1 MWKLSN
7 GLALWSDSR
16 CAAELNLQAPLV
28 GLQWTRCPSAADE
41 AACRALRALAW
52 QPQLPLVD
60 HYVRGTDLVASYADS
75 ARTMVAECYWR
86 VLSDDSPVVGLEWI
100 ISVQTSLLDCH
111 PRVETRTTL
120 PRGELLVS
128 SEPQVAGFRSV
139 TPQFHR
145 AAGTAAGA
153 AADAAV
159 GAHSLAR
166 LVRPQSADYSFVE
179 LFFPGDQAS
188 WELQQTAGADQS
200 WQVHW
205 QVDALE
211 KGVIRRCRARACW
224 IPRQDDEHW
233 ASRCWRSL
241 LDSPLPLTV

>member
-1 MWKLSN
+1 MWKLSD
-7 GLALWSDSR
+7 GLARWSDSR
-16 CAAELNLQAPLV
+16 CAAELNIQAPQV
-28 GLQWTRCPSAADE
+28 GLEWTRWPFAANE
-41 AACRALRALAW
+41 AACRAVRAIAW

-60 HYVRGTDLVASYADS
+60 HYVRGTDLVASYADV

-100 ISVQTSLLDCH
+100 ISVQTSLLDCQ

-120 PRGELLVS
+120 PPGELLVS
-128 SEPQVAGFRSV
+128 RDPQVSGFQVQSA
-139 TPQFHR
+139 TAEMR
-145 AAGTAAGA
+145 AAPAATPAAAATGGA
-153 AADAAV
+153 A
-159 GAHSLAR
+159 LAR
-166 LVRPQSADYSFVE
+166 LVRPVGADYSFLE
-179 LFFPGDQAS
+179 LFFPGDQGS
-188 WELQQTAGADQS
+188 WELQRTAEAEPS
-200 WQVHW
+200 WLVHW

-224 IPRQDDEHW
+224 GPRQDDEQW

>member
-1 MWKLSN
+1 M
-7 GLALWSDSR
+7 
-16 CAAELNLQAPLV
+16 
-28 GLQWTRCPSAADE
+28 GLQWTRWPSAAAE
-41 AACRALRALAW
+41 AVCRATRALTW

-60 HYVRGTDLVASYADS
+60 HYIRGTDVVASYADT

-86 VLSDDSPVVGLEWI
+86 LLQDDSPVIGWEWI

-111 PRVETRTTL
+111 PHVETRSTL
-120 PRGELLVS
+120 PPGELLVS
-128 SEPQVAGFRSV
+128 NEPQVAGFRAA
-139 TPQFHR
+139 TP
-145 AAGTAAGA
+145 AATPTATPA
-153 AADAAV
+153 ATTTATPAATPAAV
-159 GAHSLAR
+159 AR
-166 LVRPQSADYSFVE
+166 LVRPAGSDYSLVE

-188 WELQQTAGADQS
+188 WELRETAGADLS
-200 WQVHW
+200 WLVHW

-224 IPRQDDEHW
+224 VPRQDDEQW